1 MFERFR
7 VIRGGFEQ
15 NLISYI
21 QVELGIVPGIFE
33 DADEENNIFDGIF
46 YPFVIVVG
54 RNVIKGKF
62 LARTVS
68 FPFKMRAT
76 LIKPFHCKRLPPGAF
91 RLRYALQC
99 QPLAKPSYDRQTNS
113 AAWFAGLLKLIN
125 LLTKVN
131 KLKLKVYQL

>member
-1 MFERFR
+1 LFERFR

-54 RNVIKGKF
+54 RNVIKRVVFGKDCI
-62 LARTVS
+62 LS
-68 FPFKMRAT
+68 
-76 LIKPFHCKRLPPGAF
+76 
-91 RLRYALQC
+91 LQDEGH
-99 QPLAKPSYDRQTNS
+99 AN
-113 AAWFAGLLKLIN
+113 
-125 LLTKVN
+125 
-131 KLKLKVYQL
+131 